1 MSDTTQTLD
10 DLQRLRN
17 SSAQASAL
25 LKALSNPDRPQLLC
39 QLSQG
44 ECSVGELETLVGIQ
58 QPTLSQQLGVLRR
71 KKLVRTRRDGKQ
83 IFYAIDSE
91 PALAV
96 IQTLYRLFCAK
107 KDVS

>member
-1 MSDTTQTLD
+1 MSNITQTLD

-25 LKALSNPDRPQLLC
+25 LKALSNPDRLQLLC

-71 KKLVRTRRDGKQ
+71 ENLVRTRRDGKQ

>member
-1 MSDTTQTLD
+1 MSNITQTLD

-25 LKALSNPDRPQLLC
+25 LKALSNPDRLQLLC

-44 ECSVGELETLVGIQ
+44 ECSVGELETLIGIQ

-71 KKLVRTRRDGKQ
+71 ENLVRTRRDGKQ